1 MAVRLLTFIAAVL
14 VAVGCGGDDSQGDQ
28 PQKAGTVGGLT
39 MYDVS
44 SAAFRIGV
52 PSDWD
57 AVSADE
63 ALSGE
68 TIDEFL
74 EDNPNFEPYRPLL
87 KSPESPFKFFAF
99 DPDVE
104 DEFATNVN
112 VSVLPVPESMTFAEY
127 RQSSIAEAKHLA
139 KGGRFEEEVVSLQA
153 GQAQVLVFELDID
166 YGSDTRTI
174 STLQY
179 GFLRNGRSYVVAY
192 TTLPRLDDA
201 YADEFDRSVR
211 SFRFL

>member
-1 MAVRLLTFIAAVL
+1 MAARLLTFIAAVL

-28 PQKAGTVGGLT
+28 PQKAGTAGGLT

-44 SAAFRIGV
+44 SAAFSIGV

-57 AVSADE
+57 AVSGDE

-74 EDNPNFEPYRPLL
+74 EENPNFEPYRELL
-87 KSPESPFKFFAF
+87 TSPESPFKFFAF

-104 DEFATNVN
+104 DAFATNVN

-127 RQSSIAEAKHLA
+127 RQASITEAKQIA
-139 KGGRFEEEVVSLQA
+139 KGGRVEEEVVSLPA
-153 GQAQVLVFELDID
+153 GQAHVLVYKLDIA
-166 YGSDTRTI
+166 YGRDTRAV

-179 GFLRNGRSYVVAY
+179 GFLRNGSTYIVTY
-192 TTLPRLDDA
+192 TTLPKLDDA